1 MSLYKITPMGS
12 GKISAEVT
20 DLHQYKIILTSL
32 FSISMISFVQDSSY
46 LRLYSS
52 ISAKG
57 IWDTTP

>member
-1 MSLYKITPMGS
+1 MSIYKIIPVGS
-12 GKISAEVT
+12 GGISVEVT
-20 DLHQYKIILTSL
+20 DLHQYNTILTSL

-52 ISAKG
+52 ISANG